1 MKSKVIN
8 FYLIILLSSNA
19 VAAEVPP
26 YSAKYNFESEEISIS
41 GVREFYKT
49 EDGYEMKF
57 KASNLFASLFF
68 LSRFKLKSDNVI
80 SDSYEIKIRPK
91 FLDRDQSLRFDYE
104 NMEIRSKGINE
115 WASSINEN
123 LIYDPLNVQIMIRTY
138 VKQGLENFN
147 INIID
152 MENGNYRLYEF
163 NIIGNEDCIFNN
175 EKLQCII
182 LQRSRLNSKR
192 KVTYYLAEELEH
204 MFIKIVDVSP
214 ERTNTLKLLEVLS
227 LG

>member
-104 NMEIRSKGINE
+104 NMEVRSKGINE

-152 MENGNYRLYEF
+152 MENGDYRLYEF

-182 LQRSRLNSKR
+182 LERSRLNSKR

-204 MFIKIVDVSP
+204 MFIKIIDVSP

>member
-152 MENGNYRLYEF
+152 MENGDYRLYEF
-163 NIIGNEDCIFNN
+163 NIIGNEDCFFNN

-182 LQRSRLNSKR
+182 LERSRLNSKR

>member
-19 VAAEVPP
+19 VATEVPP

-152 MENGNYRLYEF
+152 MENGDYRLYEF

-182 LQRSRLNSKR
+182 LERSRLNSKR

-204 MFIKIVDVSP
+204 MFIKIIDVSP

>member
-8 FYLIILLSSNA
+8 FCLIILLSSNA

-152 MENGNYRLYEF
+152 MENGDYRLYEF

-182 LQRSRLNSKR
+182 LERSRLNSKR

>member
-19 VAAEVPP
+19 VAAELPP

-152 MENGNYRLYEF
+152 MENGDYRLYEF

-182 LQRSRLNSKR
+182 LERSRLNSKR

>member
-104 NMEIRSKGINE
+104 NMEVRSKGINE

-138 VKQGLENFN
+138 VKQGLENFK

-152 MENGNYRLYEF
+152 MENGDYRLYEF

-182 LQRSRLNSKR
+182 LERSRLNSNR

-204 MFIKIVDVSP
+204 MFIKIIDVSP

>member
-19 VAAEVPP
+19 VASEVPP

-104 NMEIRSKGINE
+104 NMEVRSKGINE
-115 WASSINEN
+115 WTSSINKN

-138 VKQGLENFN
+138 VKQGLENFK

-152 MENGNYRLYEF
+152 MENGDYRLYEF
-163 NIIGNEDCIFNN
+163 NVIGNEDCIFNN

>member
-19 VAAEVPP
+19 VASEVPP

-104 NMEIRSKGINE
+104 NMEVRSKGINE

-123 LIYDPLNVQIMIRTY
+123 LIYDPLNVQIMIRTK
-138 VKQGLENFN
+138 VKQGLKSFK
-147 INIID
+147 INIVD
-152 MENGNYRLYEF
+152 MEEGGSKSYEF
-163 NIIGNEDCIFNN
+163 NVIGLEECNYNS
-175 EKLQCII
+175 EKLQCVI
-182 LQRSRLNSKR
+182 LERSRLNSNR

-204 MFIKIVDVSP
+204 MFIKIIDVSP

>member
-1 MKSKVIN
+1 MKSKAIN
-8 FYLIILLSSNA
+8 FCLIILLSSNA

-152 MENGNYRLYEF
+152 MENGDYRLYEF

-182 LQRSRLNSKR
+182 LERSRLNSKR

>member
-1 MKSKVIN
+1 MKFKVIN

-19 VAAEVPP
+19 ISSEVPP
-26 YSAKYNFESEEISIS
+26 YIAKYNFESEEISIS
-41 GVREFYKT
+41 GVREFYET

-68 LSRFKLKSDNVI
+68 LSKFRFHNNNVI

-91 FLDRDQSLRFDYE
+91 FLDRDQSLRFDYD
-104 NMEIRSKGINE
+104 NMEVRSEGTNE

-147 INIID
+147 ISIVD
-152 MENGNYRLYEF
+152 MEDGGYRPYEF

-175 EKLQCII
+175 EILQCVI
-182 LQRSRLNSKR
+182 LERSRLNSKR
-192 KVTYYLAEELEH
+192 KVTYYLAKELEY
-204 MFIKIVDVSP
+204 MFIKIIDTSP

>member
-19 VAAEVPP
+19 VASEVPP

-104 NMEIRSKGINE
+104 NMEVRSKGINE
-115 WASSINEN
+115 WTSSINEN

-152 MENGNYRLYEF
+152 MENGDYRLYEF

-182 LQRSRLNSKR
+182 LERSRLNSKR

>member
-104 NMEIRSKGINE
+104 NMEVRSKGINE
-115 WASSINEN
+115 WTSSINEN

-138 VKQGLENFN
+138 VKQGLENFK

-152 MENGNYRLYEF
+152 MENGDYRLYEF

-182 LQRSRLNSKR
+182 LERSRLNSKR

>member
-138 VKQGLENFN
+138 VKQGLENFK

-152 MENGNYRLYEF
+152 MENGDYRLYEF
-163 NIIGNEDCIFNN
+163 NVIGNEDCIFNN

-182 LQRSRLNSKR
+182 LERSRLNSKR

>member
-19 VAAEVPP
+19 VASEVPP

-91 FLDRDQSLRFDYE
+91 FLDRDQSLKFDYE
-104 NMEIRSKGINE
+104 NMEVRSKGINE
-115 WASSINEN
+115 WTSSINEN

-138 VKQGLENFN
+138 VKQGLENFK

-152 MENGNYRLYEF
+152 MENGDYRLYEF

-182 LQRSRLNSKR
+182 LERSRLNSKR

>member
-8 FYLIILLSSNA
+8 FFMIIFLSSNA
-19 VAAEVPP
+19 VASEVPP

-104 NMEIRSKGINE
+104 NMEVRSKGINE

-152 MENGNYRLYEF
+152 MENGDYRLYEF

-182 LQRSRLNSKR
+182 LERSRLNSKR

>member
-19 VAAEVPP
+19 VATEVPP

-104 NMEIRSKGINE
+104 NMEVRSKGTNE
-115 WASSINEN
+115 WTSSINEN

-138 VKQGLENFN
+138 VKQGLENFK

-152 MENGNYRLYEF
+152 MENGDYKLYEF
-163 NIIGNEDCIFNN
+163 NVIGNEDCIFNN

-204 MFIKIVDVSP
+204 MFIKIIDVSP

>member
-19 VAAEVPP
+19 VASEVPP

-104 NMEIRSKGINE
+104 NMEVRSKGINE
-115 WASSINEN
+115 WTSSINEN

-138 VKQGLENFN
+138 VKQGLENFK

-152 MENGNYRLYEF
+152 MENGDYRLYEF
-163 NIIGNEDCIFNN
+163 NVIGNEDCIFNN

-204 MFIKIVDVSP
+204 MFIKIEDVSP

>member
-19 VAAEVPP
+19 VASEVPP

-104 NMEIRSKGINE
+104 NMEVRSKGINE

-138 VKQGLENFN
+138 VKQGLENFK

-152 MENGNYRLYEF
+152 MENGDYRLYEF

-175 EKLQCII
+175 EKLKCII
-182 LQRSRLNSKR
+182 LERSRLNSKR

>member
-104 NMEIRSKGINE
+104 NMEVRSKGINE

-138 VKQGLENFN
+138 VKQGLENFK

-152 MENGNYRLYEF
+152 MENGDYRLYEF

-182 LQRSRLNSKR
+182 LERSRLNSKR

>member
-1 MKSKVIN
+1 M
-8 FYLIILLSSNA
+8 IILLSSNA
-19 VAAEVPP
+19 VASEVPP

-138 VKQGLENFN
+138 VKQGLENFK

-152 MENGNYRLYEF
+152 MENGDYRLYEF

-182 LQRSRLNSKR
+182 LERSRLNSKR

>member
-19 VAAEVPP
+19 VASEVPP

-104 NMEIRSKGINE
+104 NMEVRSKGINE
-115 WASSINEN
+115 WTSSINEN
-123 LIYDPLNVQIMIRTY
+123 LIYDPLNAQIMIRTY
-138 VKQGLENFN
+138 VKQGLENFK

-152 MENGNYRLYEF
+152 MENGDYRLYEF
-163 NIIGNEDCIFNN
+163 NVIGNEDCIFNN

-182 LQRSRLNSKR
+182 LERSRLNSKR

>member
-8 FYLIILLSSNA
+8 FYLIILLSCNA

-152 MENGNYRLYEF
+152 MENGDYRLYEF

-182 LQRSRLNSKR
+182 LERSRLNSKR

>member
-19 VAAEVPP
+19 VAAELPP

-91 FLDRDQSLRFDYE
+91 FLDRDQSLSFDYE
-104 NMEIRSKGINE
+104 NMEVRSKGINE
-115 WASSINEN
+115 WTSSINKN

-152 MENGNYRLYEF
+152 MENGDYRLYEF
-163 NIIGNEDCIFNN
+163 NIVGNEDCIFNN

-182 LQRSRLNSKR
+182 LERSRLNSKR

-204 MFIKIVDVSP
+204 MFIKIIDVSP

>member
-19 VAAEVPP
+19 VATEVPP

-104 NMEIRSKGINE
+104 NMEVRSKGINE
-115 WASSINEN
+115 WTSSINKN

-138 VKQGLENFN
+138 VKQGLENFK

-152 MENGNYRLYEF
+152 MENGDYRLYEF
-163 NIIGNEDCIFNN
+163 NVIGNEDCIFNN

>member
-8 FYLIILLSSNA
+8 FYLIILLSSYA

-123 LIYDPLNVQIMIRTY
+123 LIFDPLNVQIMIRTY

-152 MENGNYRLYEF
+152 MENGDYRLYEF

-182 LQRSRLNSKR
+182 LERSRLNSKR

-204 MFIKIVDVSP
+204 MFIKIIDVSP

>member
-138 VKQGLENFN
+138 VKQGLENFK

-152 MENGNYRLYEF
+152 MENGDYRLYEF

-182 LQRSRLNSKR
+182 LERSRLNSKR